1 MKIKKK
7 DFLEAIVWFQSSLR
21 PLKIYVRGKRVDIS
35 FISQDEH
42 QYVLD
47 SMEYRLRD
55 FRDNDDIL
63 NYYAWCCTFKT
74 LEDKVL
80 KRYYTYMNMFHKYD
94 SNKMQRYVKDLL
106 FYCFLL
112 MVFRD
117 YNQRDFIS
125 WEKL

>member
-21 PLKIYVRGKRVDIS
+21 PLKIYIKWTRVDIS
-35 FISQDEH
+35 FITQDKNK
-42 QYVLD
+42 QTLD
-47 SMEYRLRD
+47 NIKYKLRW

-63 NYYAWCCTFKT
+63 DYYAWCCTFKM

-80 KRYYTYMNMFHKYD
+80 KRYNTYMSWF
-94 SNKMQRYVKDLL
+94 SNYKPVYTQRQKNDLI

-117 YNQRDFIS
+117 YHQRNFIS
-125 WEKL
+125 WERL